1 MHFGISKVIH
11 IGQVGMTQLEIPVYT
26 FGNGEPILCITCY
39 IHGDETAG
47 IYVLADVVDYLKSRD
62 SLRGTIHIIPV
73 ANPAAQ
79 FVKNRLS
86 PIDSQDINRLRKGN
100 QEGTLTERNA
110 YYLFEFLVK
119 CDLVINIHAFEMI
132 SPVTAVFMNAGS
144 QEIRDKT
151 LVAMKVFSPEVI
163 WMTDVSENNES
174 VYQTTL
180 DVILAEEGVTNFSIE
195 TPEIMFLTNKQI
207 RRASQGILNVANYMG
222 ILKEYS
228 CNTMTSETQII
239 SQRKVFTAN
248 VAGLWEPNVTL
259 TQKVEHDT
267 QVGTLRTLHNFE
279 KQDIVADC
287 SGILFQYRSRQH
299 VATGSTLFGVGY
311 GVNELDQ

>member
-1 MHFGISKVIH
+1 MHFVISQVIN
-11 IGQVGMTQLEIPVYT
+11 IGQIGMTQMEIPVYT
-26 FGNGEPILCITCY
+26 FGKGEPVLCITCY
-39 IHGDETAG
+39 LHGDETAG
-47 IYVLADVVDYLKSRD
+47 IYVLANVVDYLKSVD
-62 SLRGTIHIIPV
+62 SLRGTVHIIPV

-100 QEGTLTERNA
+100 KEGTLTERNA
-110 YYLFEFLVK
+110 FYLFEFLVK

-144 QEIRDKT
+144 QEIRNKT
-151 LVAMKVFSPEVI
+151 LAAMKAFSPEVI

-174 VYQTTL
+174 IYQTTL
-180 DVILAEEGVTNFSIE
+180 DVTLAEEGVTNFSIE
-195 TPEIMFLTNKQI
+195 TPEIMFLTNEQI
-207 RRASQGILNVANYMG
+207 RRASQGILNVANHMG
-222 ILKEYS
+222 ILKVYG
-228 CNTMTSETQII
+228 CNEMARETQVI
-239 SQRKVFTAN
+239 SQRKVFTVH

-259 TQKVEHDT
+259 TQLVEHDT

-299 VATGSTLFGVGY
+299 VATGASLFSVGVC
-311 GVNELDQ
+311 